1 MITEALDFY
10 RDKVTAPER
19 VAQAELLDRIL
30 REEFRFDKIECIE
43 TGCTYGNYDN
53 FGLYLAKLCQLS
65 GGKFSTVDI
74 NIESIAKS
82 MQFFNE
88 NIGETNIE
96 FATADSVDYLNSYQG
111 SPNLV
116 HLDSYDL
123 DMTNPVA
130 SMLHGFLEF
139 MAIKD
144 KMPVGGICIIDDNY
158 MKGTWIEWLQTVDG
172 EKTGLQQQ
180 IDVTYEIVG
189 KGALVYHWVKQR
201 ETEWQIIGDHYQPGS
216 NIKVMLKK
224 IR

>member
-10 RDKVTAPER
+10 KDKVVSPER
-19 VAQAELLDRIL
+19 VAQAQLLDRVL
-30 REEFRFDKIECIE
+30 REEFKFDKIECIE

-53 FGLYLAKLCQLS
+53 FGLYLAKLCQVS

-74 NIESIAKS
+74 NVESIARS
-82 MQFFNE
+82 MQFFQD
-88 NIGETNIE
+88 NIGEFDIE
-96 FATADSVDYLNSYQG
+96 FAAQDSVDFLNRYQG

-158 MKGTWIEWLQTVDG
+158 MGGTWLEWLQTVDG
-172 EKTGLQQQ
+172 NYTGNQQK
-180 IDVTYEIVG
+180 IDVTYEMVG

-201 ETEWQIIGDHYQPGS
+201 ETEWQLIGDHYLPGS

-224 IR
+224 IK